1 MSDTTIVLTAG
12 TRLTPRQ
19 WIVEVDDLHSFAEL
33 MEQNVPGRN
42 PHVDEEFASR
52 QIFGGLF
59 ADGNQLVTKLVHWI
73 SDQLPTGAI
82 VDVPTKIRA
91 KFLNPCRPGDDVTFR
106 GEIAS
111 VGDDRTISV
120 EGRAETS
127 TGKVVAVIALETR
140 LPFVDLDRARATP
153 GETP

>member
-1 MSDTTIVLTAG
+1 MSDTAIALAPG
-12 TRLTPRQ
+12 TQLAPRQ
-19 WIVEVDDLHSFAEL
+19 WIVEVEDLHAFAEL

-52 QIFGGLF
+52 QIYGGLF

-73 SDQLPTGAI
+73 TDHLPSGAI
-82 VDVPTKIRA
+82 VETPTKIRA
-91 KFLNPCRPGDDVTFR
+91 KFLNPCRPGDEVTFR

-111 VGDDRTISV
+111 VGHDRSITV

-127 TGKVVAVIALETR
+127 TGKLLAVIMVETR
-140 LPFVDLDRARATP
+140 LPFVDRRRARQTP
-153 GETP
+153 KETP